1 MATASKTDLRKV
13 RNIGFIA
20 HIDAGKTTVTERV
33 LFFTGRTYKL
43 GEVHDGTAVMDW
55 MPQERERGIT
65 ITAAA
70 TRAEWAGHQVNIID
84 TPGHVDFTAEVER
97 SLRVLDGGVVVF
109 DAVAGVQPQ
118 SETVWRQADRY
129 HVPRICF
136 VNKMDRLGAD
146 FDKTVDSI
154 RHRLHAIPI
163 PVQYPIGAED
173 TFSGV
178 VDLIEEKG
186 WFFDRSSDPPGQMH
200 EGPIPPEMVER
211 IASVRD
217 EMIERV
223 AENDDVLLEKYL
235 AGEPSSPEEIKA
247 ALRRATI
254 ANHAVPVICGSA
266 LRSQGVQHMLDAVI
280 DYLPSPLDVP
290 PLVGRH
296 PTTGE
301 DEARAPDPEAP
312 FAALAFKVVTD
323 AFVGRIVYFRVYSG
337 TITAGS
343 SVYNASKGVRE
354 RIGRLMLMHANSRED
369 VESIGTGEIA
379 AAVGLKNTFT
389 GETICDERA
398 PVVLE
403 AITFAEPVISVAIE
417 PESRADQDKLTNALI
432 KLAEEDPTFQVRYDK
447 ETGQTIM
454 SGMGEL
460 HLEILV
466 DRMKREFGVVA
477 TVGRPQVAYRE
488 AITKSARGEGR
499 FVRQTGGHGQYGHAV
514 VEIEP
519 LEPGSPFEFDNKI
532 RGATIPREFIP
543 GIKAGAIEALQ
554 TGTVAGY
561 PVMAV
566 KVTLV
571 DGSFHAVDSSEMAF
585 RIAGSMAVKDALRRA
600 GSVLLEPV
608 MKIQVITPGD
618 YLGSILAD
626 LNKRRGRIRS
636 TEGEGGTQVVEA
648 DVPLDEMF
656 GYSTDLRSAS
666 QGRANYSMEFGRY
679 EQAPSHKVEALAKS
693 A

>member
-1 MATASKTDLRKV
+1 M
-13 RNIGFIA
+13 
-20 HIDAGKTTVTERV
+20 
-33 LFFTGRTYKL
+33 
-43 GEVHDGTAVMDW
+43 
-55 MPQERERGIT
+55 Q
-65 ITAAA
+65 
-70 TRAEWAGHQVNIID
+70 
-84 TPGHVDFTAEVER
+84 
-97 SLRVLDGGVVVF
+97 
-109 DAVAGVQPQ
+109 
-118 SETVWRQADRY
+118 
-129 HVPRICF
+129 
-136 VNKMDRLGAD
+136 
-146 FDKTVDSI
+146 
-154 RHRLHAIPI
+154 
-163 PVQYPIGAED
+163 
-173 TFSGV
+173 
-178 VDLIEEKG
+178 
-186 WFFDRSSDPPGQMH
+186 
-200 EGPIPPEMVER
+200 
-211 IASVRD
+211 
-217 EMIERV
+217 
-223 AENDDVLLEKYL
+223 
-235 AGEPSSPEEIKA
+235 
-247 ALRRATI
+247 
-254 ANHAVPVICGSA
+254 
-266 LRSQGVQHMLDAVI
+266 
-280 DYLPSPLDVP
+280 
-290 PLVGRH
+290 
-296 PTTGE
+296 
-301 DEARAPDPEAP
+301 
-312 FAALAFKVVTD
+312 
-323 AFVGRIVYFRVYSG
+323 SG
-337 TITAGS
+337 TRTAGS
-343 SVYNASKGVRE
+343 SVYNASQGGRE
-354 RIGRLMLMHANSRED
+354 RIGRLVLMHANSRED

>member
-266 LRSQGVQHMLDAVI
+266 LRSQGVQLMLDAVI

-323 AFVGRIVYFRVYSG
+323 AFVGRLVYFRVYSG

-354 RIGRLMLMHANSRED
+354 RIGRLLLMHANSRED

-532 RGATIPREFIP
+532 RGAAIPREFIP

>member
-1 MATASKTDLRKV
+1 MATTSATDLRKV

-20 HIDAGKTTVTERV
+20 HIDAGKTTVTERDH
-33 LFFTGRTYKL
+33 FFTGRTYKL
-43 GEVHDGTAVMDW
+43 GEVHDGTTVMDW
-55 MPQERERGIT
+55 MAQERERGIT

-70 TRAEWAGHQVNIID
+70 TRAEWTGHQINIID

-129 HVPRICF
+129 RVPRICF
-136 VNKMDRLGAD
+136 VNKMDRLRAD
-146 FDKTVDSI
+146 FDRTVDSI
-154 RHRLHAIPI
+154 RHRLHAVPI
-163 PVQYPIGAED
+163 PVQYPIGSED
-173 TFSGV
+173 AFRGV
-178 VDLIEEKG
+178 VDLIEEKA
-186 WFFDRSSDPPGQMH
+186 WFFDRSGPPGETA
-200 EGPIPPEMVER
+200 EGPIPPEMAER
-211 IASVRD
+211 VALVRD

-223 AENDDVLLEKYL
+223 AENDEYLFEKYL
-235 AGEPSSPEEIKA
+235 AGERPSPEEIKA

-266 LRSQGVQHMLDAVI
+266 LQSQGIQLMLDAVV
-280 DYLPSPLDVP
+280 DYLPSPLEVP

-296 PTTGE
+296 PTSGE
-301 DEARAPDPEAP
+301 PEERAPDVEAP

-323 AFVGRIVYFRVYSG
+323 PFVGRLVYFRVYSG
-337 TITAGS
+337 TITTGS
-343 SVYNASKGVRE
+343 SVYNATKGVRE
-354 RIGRLMLMHANSRED
+354 RLGRVMLMHANSRED
-369 VESIGTGEIA
+369 VESIGAGEIA

-389 GETICDERA
+389 GETICDERS

-403 AITFAEPVISVAIE
+403 AISFAEPVISVAIE
-417 PESRADQDKLTNALI
+417 PQTRAEQDKLDTALI

-466 DRMKREFGVVA
+466 DRMKREFGVGA
-477 TVGRPQVAYRE
+477 AVGRPQVAYRE
-488 AITKSARGEGR
+488 AITRPARGEGR
-499 FVRQTGGHGQYGHAV
+499 FVRQTGGHGQYGHV
-514 VEIEP
+514 IVEIEP

-532 RGATIPREFIP
+532 RGATIPKEFIP
-543 GIKAGAIEALQ
+543 GVKAGAQEALG

-561 PVMAV
+561 PVTAV
-566 KVTLV
+566 KVSLI

-608 MKIQVITPGD
+608 MQIQVITPGE
-618 YLGSILAD
+618 YLGAVLAD

-648 DVPLDEMF
+648 DVPLEEMF
-656 GYSTDLRSAS
+656 GYATDLRSAS
-666 QGRANYSMEFGRY
+666 QGRANHSMEFGRY
-679 EQAPSHKVEALAKS
+679 EQAPSTKAEALARS

>member
-1 MATASKTDLRKV
+1 MATASATDLRRV

-33 LFFTGRTYKL
+33 LFFTGRTYKM

-55 MPQERERGIT
+55 MPQEKERGIT

-70 TRAEWAGHQVNIID
+70 TRAEWAGHQINIID

-129 HVPRICF
+129 GVPRICF
-136 VNKMDRLGAD
+136 VNKMDRIRAD

-154 RHRLHAIPI
+154 RHRLHAVPI
-163 PVQYPIGAED
+163 PVQYPIGSED
-173 TFSGV
+173 TFRGV
-178 VDLIEEKG
+178 VDLVEEKA
-186 WFFDRSSDPPGQMH
+186 WFFDRSGDPGEMS
-200 EGPIPPEMVER
+200 EGPIPPEMAER

-235 AGEPSSPEEIKA
+235 AGEVPTAGEIKS

-254 ANHAVPVICGSA
+254 ANHAVPVICGAA
-266 LRSQGVQHMLDAVI
+266 LQSLGVQLMLDAVI

-290 PLVGRH
+290 PLVGLH
-296 PTTGE
+296 PTTGAE
-301 DEARAPDPEAP
+301 EARAPDLDAP

-323 AFVGRIVYFRVYSG
+323 PFVGRLVYFRVYSG
-337 TITAGS
+337 KITTGS

-354 RIGRLMLMHANSRED
+354 RMGRIMLMHANSREE
-369 VESIGTGEIA
+369 VESIGAGEIA
-379 AAVGLKNTFT
+379 AAIGLKSTFT

-403 AITFAEPVISVAIE
+403 AISFAEPVISVAIE
-417 PESRADQDKLTNALI
+417 PQSRADQDKLSTALI
-432 KLAEEDPTFQVRYDK
+432 KLAEEDPTFQVRHDN

-466 DRMKREFGVVA
+466 DRMRREFNVVA
-477 TVGRPQVAYRE
+477 AVGKPQVAYRE
-488 AITKSARGEGR
+488 AITKPARGEGR

-519 LEPGSPFEFDNKI
+519 LPAGSAFEFENKI

-543 GIKAGAIEALQ
+543 AIKAGAQEALQ

-585 RIAGSMAVKDALRRA
+585 RIAGSMALKDALRRA

-608 MKIQVITPGD
+608 MKIQIITPGE
-618 YLGSILAD
+618 YLGAVLAD
-626 LNKRRGRIRS
+626 LSSRRGRIRS

-648 DVPLDEMF
+648 DVPLEEMF
-656 GYSTDLRSAS
+656 GYATDLRSAS
-666 QGRANYSMEFGRY
+666 QGRANHSMEFGRY
-679 EQAPSHKVEALAKS
+679 ERAPSTKVEALAQS